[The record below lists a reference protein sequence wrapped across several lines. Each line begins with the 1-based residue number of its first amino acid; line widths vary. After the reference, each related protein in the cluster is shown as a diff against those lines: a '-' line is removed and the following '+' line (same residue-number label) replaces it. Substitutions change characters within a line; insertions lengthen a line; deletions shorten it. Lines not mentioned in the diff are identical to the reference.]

1 MHTYYFLL
9 NSQAAFLFVQKKTS
23 KNLFGYVQ
31 RLDFLFS
38 KFKLRFVQLV
48 VVQKLQLLV
57 VLLVVLLPLL
67 LLHVASSC
75 EYASESRTQQSKAMM
90 EQ

>member
-1 MHTYYFLL
+1 MY
-9 NSQAAFLFVQKKTS
+9 K
-23 KNLFGYVQ
+23 
-31 RLDFLFS
+31 RLDFLLS
-38 KFKLRFVQLV
+38 KFKLQFVLQLV